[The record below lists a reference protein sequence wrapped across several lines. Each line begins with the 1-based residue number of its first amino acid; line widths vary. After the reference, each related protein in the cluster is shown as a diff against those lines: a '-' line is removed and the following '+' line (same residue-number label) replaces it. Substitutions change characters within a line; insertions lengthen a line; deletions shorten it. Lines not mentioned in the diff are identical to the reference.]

1 MTVPK
6 QKETL
11 DAALKKEIMLQIN
24 QRLYAM
30 GMISKSVYEWASV
43 KIVSGT

>member
-1 MTVPK
+1 MTVPN

-30 GMISKSVYEWASV
+30 GMISKNIFERASV

>member
-6 QKETL
+6 QQETL

-30 GMISKSVYEWASV
+30 GMISKSVYERANV

>member
-24 QRLYAM
+24 HRLYAM
-30 GMISKSVYEWASV
+30 GMISKSVYERASV
-43 KIVSGT
+43 KIVSST

>member
-1 MTVPK
+1 MTVPN

-30 GMISKSVYEWASV
+30 GMISKSVYERASV